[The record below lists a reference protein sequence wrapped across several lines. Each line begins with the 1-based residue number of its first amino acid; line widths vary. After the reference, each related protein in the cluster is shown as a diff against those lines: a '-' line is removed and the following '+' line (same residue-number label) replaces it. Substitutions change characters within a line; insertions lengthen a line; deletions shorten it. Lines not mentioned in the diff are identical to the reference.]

1 MAETK
6 PKTKRR
12 TKPTQAAAEKEQGAA
27 EGKTIEWRGHTLK
40 LPATPPRS
48 IGFRVAEVEEAGDD
62 VRPLLKLLKSIL
74 DAAEEGQYGRIAREI
89 DQATDDEADEVLGS
103 AYQLV
108 WDIMPMLYGVDAGE
122 SEASQDS

>member
-1 MAETK
+1 VAETK
-6 PKTKRR
+6 AKPKRR
-12 TKPTQAAAEKEQGAA
+12 TKPTEAAAEKEQGTEA
-27 EGKTIEWRGHTLK
+27 KTIEWRGHTLK

-74 DAAEEGQYGRIAREI
+74 DVAEAGQYGRIAREI
-89 DQATDDEADEVLGS
+89 DQASDDEADEVLGS

-108 WDIMPMLYGVDAGE
+108 WDIIPILYGVDAGE